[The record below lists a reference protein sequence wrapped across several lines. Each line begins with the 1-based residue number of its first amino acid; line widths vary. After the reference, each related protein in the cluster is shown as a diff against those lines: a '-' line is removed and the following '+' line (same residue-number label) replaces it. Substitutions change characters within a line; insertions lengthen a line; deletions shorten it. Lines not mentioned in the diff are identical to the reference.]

1 MRTLHLYLTRQVLGA
16 LFLTVA
22 VFAFVLLLGNAL
34 REILALMINRQAT
47 FGGVVKA
54 VALLLPY
61 VLVFALPMGLLTAT
75 LLVFGR
81 LSADQELT
89 AARAGGVSL
98 IALITPVLLLSV
110 GLAALSA
117 WVNLSLAP
125 RARVT
130 YKELLFDLGMARPAA
145 FLVENRFITDYPG
158 WTIYIHKRRG
168 DVLEDVILYQDEGGE
183 RVRRTH
189 GKRAKIS
196 VDESARKLSFQLS
209 EADIFM
215 RAPRG
220 STSPPVDPLRRD
232 AADLDWMT
240 FSVGEIH
247 VDVPFKEVLPLDRK
261 PGLANMTFVQLL
273 AELREQRSRG
283 VDTTPVQ
290 VQLHR
295 QASFSFACIA
305 FTLVGIPLG
314 IRAHRRETSL
324 GIAFALVLVLAYY
337 SFFILGVALETRP
350 ALHPHL
356 ILWVPNFLFQGI
368 GAWLLW
374 RANRGG

>member
-1 MRTLHLYLTRQVLGA
+1 MRTLHLYLTRQVLQA
-16 LFLTVA
+16 LFMTVA

-34 REILALMINRQAT
+34 KEILALLVNRQAT
-47 FGGVVKA
+47 VLGVAHA

-89 AARAGGVSL
+89 AARAGGISL
-98 IALITPVLLLSV
+98 VALISPVLLLSV
-110 GLAALSA
+110 GLAVLSA

-125 RARVT
+125 QARVT
-130 YKELLFDLGMARPAA
+130 YKELLYGLGMARPAA
-145 FLVENRFITDYPG
+145 FLVENRFISDYPG
-158 WTIYIHKRRG
+158 WVIYIGKRKG
-168 DVLEDVILYQDEGGE
+168 DTLENVLLYQYEGGE
-183 RVRRTH
+183 RIRRTRAP
-189 GKRAKIS
+189 RAKIT
-196 VDESARKLSFQLS
+196 VDEAGRKLHFQLS
-209 EADIFM
+209 DAEIFM
-215 RAPRG
+215 QTPQSTAGGATNAPAG
-220 STSPPVDPLRRD
+220 LPE
-232 AADLDWMT
+232 LDWINL
-240 FSVGEIH
+240 SVGEIT
-247 VDVPFKEVLPLDRK
+247 VDVDFKEVVAQDRK
-261 PGLANMTFVQLL
+261 PGLANMTFAQLL
-273 AELREQRSRG
+273 DEQREQRARG

-295 QASFSFACIA
+295 QASFSFACVA

-324 GIAFALVLVLAYY
+324 GIAIALVLVLVYY
-337 SFFILGVALETRP
+337 SFFILGQALETRP
-350 ALHPHL
+350 ELHPHL
-356 ILWVPNFLFQGI
+356 LLWVPNFLFQGG